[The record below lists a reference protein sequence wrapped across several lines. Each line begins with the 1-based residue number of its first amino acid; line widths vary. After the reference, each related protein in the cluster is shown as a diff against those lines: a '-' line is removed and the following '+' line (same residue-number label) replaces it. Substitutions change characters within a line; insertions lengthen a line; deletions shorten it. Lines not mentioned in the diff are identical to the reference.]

1 MHGEITLVFT
11 KFMFPIQ
18 PVLHGSNCAMQ
29 GEVTIDVF
37 QMKKL
42 DLREIDLRM
51 KEIWQN
57 ELLGQDTSHRSRK
70 FSVG

>member
-1 MHGEITLVFT
+1 MFT

-18 PVLHGSNCAMQ
+18 PVLDGSNCAMQ
-29 GEVTIDVF
+29 GGVTIDVF

-42 DLREIDLRM
+42 DLREIDLPM

-57 ELLGQDTSHRSRK
+57 ELLGQGTSHCSRK